1 MSANMRTA
9 SASSGNGNAKN
20 YDSIM
25 KILLIGDSGVGKS
38 CLLVRFVDDK
48 FNPSFITTIG
58 IDFKIKTIDSNGK
71 KIKLQLWD
79 TAGQERFRTITTAY
93 YRGAMGIILVYDVT
107 DESTFDHIKTWYKTV
122 NEHAN
127 GEAQLLLVG
136 NKSDMETRVVTY
148 EQGEALANELGI
160 PFVES
165 SAKDDKNVNEIFFTL
180 TKLIQEKLDASN
192 VPEPEVKDKVNI
204 KKKSSNGPGT
214 GPPMGGCC

>member
-1 MSANMRTA
+1 MTSVKQENKMSGLRTV
-9 SASSGNGNAKN
+9 SASSGTGKS

-58 IDFKIKTIDSNGK
+58 IDFKIKTVDINGK
-71 KIKLQLWD
+71 KTKLQLWD

-93 YRGAMGIILVYDVT
+93 YRGDVT
-107 DESTFDHIKTWYKTV
+107 DERTFTNIRQWFKTV

-127 GEAQLLLVG
+127 DDAQLLLVG
-136 NKSDMETRVVTY
+136 NKSDMDTRTVTY
-148 EQGEALANELGI
+148 EQGETLAKELGI

-165 SAKDDKNVNEIFFTL
+165 SAKNDDNVNEIFFTL
-180 TKLIQEKLDASN
+180 ARLIQEKIDN
-192 VPEPEVKDKVNI
+192 DKLAGGANSGREGNI
-204 KKKSSNGPGT
+204 NINSGSGSTKS
-214 GPPMGGCC
+214 GCC